1 MSATAPL
8 LHHWTRTEYERMVD
22 AGVFVP
28 GARMELLDGEIIE
41 MSPQGPAHVTVTQL
55 VAEALR
61 ARLPT
66 GYLVRVQA
74 PLALDDRSEPEPD
87 ICVVR
92 GTVRDYA
99 RSHPAAALLVIEVSD
114 STLEH
119 DRTVKARAYARNGIP
134 EYWLVNVKERLVEVH
149 TNPRS
154 AGYAEKAVRYE
165 QDPIAAASVPAAG
178 MVVAD
183 LLP

>member
-1 MSATAPL
+1 
-8 LHHWTRTEYERMVD
+8 
-22 AGVFVP
+22 
-28 GARMELLDGEIIE
+28 
-41 MSPQGPAHVTVTQL
+41 MSPQGPAHVTATQL

-61 ARLPT
+61 LRLPA

-74 PLALDDRSEPEPD
+74 PIALDDRSEPEPD

-99 RSHPAAALLVIEVSD
+99 RAHPAAALLVIEVSD

-134 EYWLVNVKERLVEVH
+134 EYWVLNVKERVVEIY
-149 TNPRS
+149 TKPRA
-154 AGYAEKAVRYE
+154 AGYEEKAIRHE
-165 QDPIAAASVPAAG
+165 QDAVNSASIAAVRLAVS
-178 MVVAD
+178 D